1 MNDPR
6 GSLWRKWDLHVHTP
20 ASLTHNYPG
29 DHRWERF
36 IQELEQ
42 LPPEFK
48 VIGVNDYLFLDGY
61 KILRDQ
67 KAQGRLANIDL
78 LLPVIEL
85 RVDKFGGTTGHL
97 SRINYH
103 IIFSD
108 EIPPETIE
116 QHFLNALPN
125 KYELSPQFDH
135 LKGRWQA
142 LPTMQSLE
150 DLGKL
155 IIDSVPSERRQDYG
169 PPLIE
174 GFNNLCLNLDSIHG
188 ALESHYF
195 DRKYLTAVGKTEW
208 ADIKWNDQS
217 IADKKNIINGAD
229 LVFIS
234 SETAEAC
241 LDAKQVLKESKVN
254 CRLLDCSDAHRFCD
268 TPYKDRI
275 GKCFTWIKA
284 DTTFEGL
291 RQTLIE
297 PDDRVF
303 IGDLPDKLVNVQNN
317 RTKYINLINI
327 RRKADATLPEIWF
340 NNELYFNPGLVA
352 IIGNKGKGKSAL
364 SDIIGLLC
372 NTKQN
377 DEFTFLSNKNFRQ
390 PRNNK
395 ASHFEADLVW
405 ISGDTYHA
413 SLDDDVDPKRPE
425 LVKYIPQNF
434 LEHIC
439 NQLSEVKE
447 SEFDQ
452 ELKKVIF
459 SHVDPSDRLEMDTL
473 DDLISYKTREAYKS
487 IDILK
492 GELHQINENIIS
504 LENWLHPANQERIN
518 NLLDQKNRELEIHLQ
533 SPPQEVTKP
542 DTDSAKQKEI
552 SERLQIEK
560 DNLTQIE
567 ALITAAKLKQKLHS
581 KQLATANTL
590 DTRIDNLNHQIQSF
604 IAESTPEFESIG
616 LSVSDILSY
625 KIDKTLLMGKKF
637 EINTAKTE
645 DDNSLNPQLDGSL
658 KHQKQNKEKIIEKL
672 QLSLDEPNKKYQAY
686 LNVYQL
692 WEKRKAEIIGDG
704 ETENTIE
711 YFKKQIKTFTDL
723 PPVLEQVANDRMDKS
738 LQIFAVIQELSK
750 TYRELYDP
758 IHKFIESNSVEIK
771 DYQLNFD
778 VGIVDNGFAKAF
790 FDFISHGVAGSY
802 CGVEEGTKR
811 LNETLKASDF
821 NDPEGIRS
829 FLNKIIRSLINDDRP
844 GGTEMEIKSQL
855 KKDREVL
862 QIYDMIFSLD
872 YLNPRYSLRM
882 GDKELNQ
889 LSPGERGTL
898 LLIFYLLLDKSDIP
912 LVIDQPEENLDN
924 QTVYEVLVPCIKEAK
939 KKRQL
944 IMVTHNPNLAVVCDA
959 EQIIHANLNKQCG
972 YEMRYESGAIE
983 NPSINRSIV
992 DVLEGTMP
1000 AFDNRDSKYLEQND
1014 V

>member
-6 GSLWRKWDLHVHTP
+6 GSIWRKWDLHVHTP
-20 ASLTHNYPG
+20 ASIINNYTG
-29 DHRWERF
+29 DDPWERF
-36 IQELEQ
+36 IQEIEQ

-61 KILRDQ
+61 KYLLDQ

-116 QHFLNALPN
+116 QHFLNALTN
-125 KYELSPQFDH
+125 KYELSPQYDH

-155 IIDSVPSERRQDYG
+155 IIESVPAGRQQDYG
-169 PPLIE
+169 HPLIE
-174 GFNNLCLNLDSIHG
+174 GFNNLCLKIDSIHE

-208 ADIKWNDQS
+208 ANIKWNDQS
-217 IADKKNIINGAD
+217 IADKKNVINGAD

-234 SETAEAC
+234 SETTEAC
-241 LDAKQVLKESKVN
+241 LDAKRALKESNVN
-254 CRLLDCSDAHRFCD
+254 CRLLDCSDAHGYCD
-268 TPYKDRI
+268 SQYKDRI

-317 RTKYINLINI
+317 KTKYISSINI
-327 RRKADATLPEIWF
+327 RRKAGATLPEIWF
-340 NNELYFNPGLVA
+340 NNGLYFNPGLVA

-377 DEFTFLSNKNFRQ
+377 NEFTFLSNKNFRQ

-405 ISGDTYHA
+405 MSGDTYHI
-413 SLDDDVDPKRPE
+413 SLDDDVDPQRPE

-439 NQLSEVKE
+439 NQLSEVEE

-459 SHVDPSDRLEMDTL
+459 SHVDPSDRLEMGSL
-473 DDLISYKTREAYKS
+473 DDLLAYKTREAYRS

-504 LENWLHPANQERIN
+504 LENWLHPTNQERIN
-518 NLLDQKNRELEIHLQ
+518 NLLFQKNKELETHIK
-533 SPPQEVTKP
+533 SPPPEVSKP
-542 DTDSAKQKEI
+542 DTDPSKQKEI
-552 SERLQIEK
+552 TEISEKLQKEKNDLTKIE
-560 DNLTQIE
+560 T
-567 ALITAAKLKQKLHS
+567 LITAAKLKQKLQS
-581 KQLATANTL
+581 KQLAIANTL

-604 IAESTPEFESIG
+604 ITESTTDFESIG
-616 LSVSDILSY
+616 LTVGDIIFY
-625 KIDKTLLMGKKF
+625 KINKNLLTKKTN
-637 EINTAKTE
+637 EITTAKTE
-645 DDNSLNPQLDGSL
+645 VDNSLNPQLDGSL
-658 KHQKQNKEKIIEKL
+658 ENQKQNKETIIEKL

-686 LNVYQL
+686 LTAHQL
-692 WEKRKAEIIGDG
+692 WEKRKAEIIGDE

-723 PPVLEQVANDRMDKS
+723 TPVLEQAANDRIDKS

-750 TYRELYDP
+750 AYRELYYP
-758 IHKFIESNSVEIK
+758 IHKFIENNSIEIK

-778 VGIVDNGFAKAF
+778 VGVVDNGFAKAF
-790 FDFISHGVAGSY
+790 FNFISHGVSGSY
-802 CGVEEGTKR
+802 CGIDEGTKR
-811 LNETLKASDF
+811 LNETLKESDF

-829 FLNKIIRSLINDDRP
+829 FLTKIIGSLINDDRP
-844 GGTEMEIKSQL
+844 GGKEMEIKSQL
-855 KKDREVL
+855 KKDRDAL
-862 QIYDMIFSLD
+862 QLYDMIFSLD
-872 YLNPRYSLRM
+872 YLSPRYSLRM

-912 LVIDQPEENLDN
+912 LIIDQPEENLDN

-959 EQIIHANLNKQCG
+959 EQIIHANLSKQNH

-1000 AFDNRDSKYLEQND
+1000 AFDNRDSKYLE
-1014 V
+1014 